1 MYNKITVQIIK
12 LVFEDIVVW
21 KAFLD
26 NLAHQN
32 KLMIVHRSQS
42 KMQNTCQKNFFYR
55 KKAPISCF
63 RVRHLIKPKKH
74 TNSNAIQ
81 PSKFYSANCGILLLA
96 YPLLAKTSTEAI
108 VEVNSDSVCQ
118 SKSREIKLIL

>member
-42 KMQNTCQKNFFYR
+42 KMQNTCQKNFF
-55 KKAPISCF
+55 
-63 RVRHLIKPKKH
+63 
-74 TNSNAIQ
+74 
-81 PSKFYSANCGILLLA
+81 
-96 YPLLAKTSTEAI
+96 
-108 VEVNSDSVCQ
+108 
-118 SKSREIKLIL
+118 